1 MFRLKVGEC
10 LITYSGWSLSRTE
23 YPCGRF
29 DISVLELG
37 GYCCPDGLVFA
48 ESLAVS
54 RMVRLYLI
62 SEYHFRLDSPSV
74 EKFCGPFL
82 NDGSQIMTLAS
93 CLGCSNITAPK
104 QRRHLQLSSC
114 MGSDM
119 SWLMISVKRK
129 PVQVLA
135 PFGMCR
141 RS

>member
-82 NDGSQIMTLAS
+82 NDGSQIMMLAS
-93 CLGCSNITAPK
+93 V
-104 QRRHLQLSSC
+104 
-114 MGSDM
+114 
-119 SWLMISVKRK
+119 SWLLQYHCTETKKASPIIYSIYTIRETKTLPAFK
-129 PVQVLA
+129 KQLKLYLI
-135 PFGMCR
+135 GHQEY
-141 RS
+141 